1 MKIYFLASEIVPF
14 SQISFLAN
22 FCRTVPIKLQQ
33 YDHDIRL
40 TSPKYGYISER
51 KYTLRE
57 VIRLREIPSEI
68 GGATEI
74 ASAKS
79 AFIPKTRVQV
89 YFMEHNDW
97 FQPLTTLLYKAKNG
111 RPLPDNDDRFAFY
124 SKIALEMLVNLFW
137 APDLIICNDWQSS
150 YVPILYKQL
159 FANQDFYKDI
169 KTVQLIHSIYDY
181 SKVSFDSYKKIGVD
195 PPKEFGDKE
204 LNSLSIASKI
214 ADLVIAV
221 DGPKSKPSK
230 ELLTNS
236 DFKPH
241 IRDIKK
247 KLETVTLKNEDD
259 DSCNDVADNINK
271 VLLDYFGSS

>member
-1 MKIYFLASEIVPF
+1 M
-14 SQISFLAN
+14 
-22 FCRTVPIKLQQ
+22 VPIKLQQ

-68 GGATEI
+68 GGKTEI

-89 YFMEHNDW
+89 YFMEHIDW

-124 SKIALEMLVNLFW
+124 SKISLEMLINLFW
-137 APDLIICNDWQSS
+137 SPDVIICNDWQSS
-150 YVPILYKQL
+150 YVPLLYKEL
-159 FANQDFYKDI
+159 FASKDFYKDI
-169 KTVQLIHSIYDY
+169 KTVQLIHSIDDY
-181 SKVSFDSYKKIGVD
+181 AKVSFDSYKKVGVN
-195 PPKEFGDKE
+195 PPKEFKDKE
-204 LNSLSIASKI
+204 LNSLAIASKT
-214 ADLVIAV
+214 ADLVITV
-221 DGPKSKPSK
+221 DSPNSKPSK
-230 ELLTNS
+230 EILTNS

-241 IRDIKK
+241 IGVIKK
-247 KLETVTLKNEDD
+247 KLEKVTLKSEDN
-259 DSCNDVADNINK
+259 DSCYDVADDINK

>member
-1 MKIYFLASEIVPF
+1 MKIYFLAPEIVPF
-14 SQISFLAN
+14 SQYSFLAS
-22 FCRTVPIKLQQ
+22 FCRAVPIKLQQ

-40 TSPKYGYISER
+40 TSPKYGFISER

-68 GGATEI
+68 NGETQL

-89 YFMEHNDW
+89 YFMEHSEW

-137 APDLIICNDWQSS
+137 APDVIVCNDWQSS
-150 YVPILYKQL
+150 YVPLLYKQL
-159 FANQDFYKDI
+159 FADQDFYKGI
-169 KTVQLIHSIYDY
+169 KTVQLIHSIDDY
-181 SKVSFDSYKKIGVD
+181 SQVSADSFTKLGIQLPKGFDSA
-195 PPKEFGDKE
+195 E
-204 LNSLSIASKI
+204 LNSLAVAADS

-221 DGPKSKPSK
+221 DGPKSQPSK
-230 ELLTNS
+230 ELSTNK

-241 IRDIKK
+241 IAGIKK
-247 KLETVTLKNEDD
+247 KLQTVSLENEDD
-259 DSCNDVADNINK
+259 ASCVVVANAINEI
-271 VLLDYFGSS
+271 LTNSFGSG